1 MATDPYAALARLPAG
16 TFQNQV
22 IPAYTSGDVY
32 TPEMSSLGINA
43 GIFSGALAPFQSKY
57 NWPEDLGDGRYALTF
72 QNPGMHKYDTLR
84 AVYRLDPA
92 TGEYVME
99 GGPAQTRQISSGENF
114 RDAAEAGIPFVGAVL
129 GGAYGLSQLAG
140 AGAAAGGTAAP
151 AAGGAFIPAGST
163 GLTAPAATASSGF
176 TGGGLLT
183 GGAVPASAP
192 LTIAGSGG
200 GAAAAGA
207 GTGALTIAGAS
218 APAGASF
225 VTPGLGSSIGAAPA
239 AAGGGMTMGNY
250 LTAAQLASGLYGSY
264 QQGQAAEAAAAA
276 QQAAAQQ
283 GITAQQQALQQV
295 RADLSPYTQA
305 GPGALKA
312 QQDLAGLNGPQ
323 AQQAAIAALQASPQ
337 FTAQQQLGEERILA
351 NASATG
357 GLRGGNVQAAL
368 AQFSPAL
375 LADTINQQYSRL
387 GGLVQV
393 GQNSAAGVGTATL
406 GTANNTS
413 NLLQQQGAAAA
424 GGALAQGRTQLGY
437 LGALT
442 NALGLYAGLNG
453 GF

>member
-1 MATDPYAALARLPAG
+1 MVPYQFQPIVQGSSNASPWGLQPLLQQAGLWDGFTNMPQLMGDRPRGQQYETDWARLNGYQLGAYDANGQEYYALRDPNGNIVATHQQQNG
-16 TFQNQV
+16 AVTFRDLV
-22 IPAYTSGDVY
+22 TGSAFIGAMALGIPAAASA
-32 TPEMSSLGINA
+32 A
-43 GIFSGALAPFQSKY
+43 G
-57 NWPEDLGDGRYALTF
+57 
-72 QNPGMHKYDTLR
+72 
-84 AVYRLDPA
+84 
-92 TGEYVME
+92 
-99 GGPAQTRQISSGENF
+99 
-114 RDAAEAGIPFVGAVL
+114 
-129 GGAYGLSQLAG
+129 YG
-140 AGAAAGGTAAP
+140 GAAAAGGVAGTAAP
-151 AAGGAFIPAGST
+151 AAGSFVPAGST
-163 GLTAPAATASSGF
+163 GLTVGGTATGGYGGL

-183 GGAVPASAP
+183 GGAVPASGG
-192 LTIAGSGG
+192 LTIAGAGG
-200 GAAAAGA
+200 TGAGLAGA

-225 VTPGLGSSIGAAPA
+225 VTPGLGSTIGTAAPA

-312 QQDLAGLNGPQ
+312 QQDLAGLNGPE

-375 LADTINQQYSRL
+375 LADTISQQYSRL

-437 LGALT
+437 VGALT
-442 NALGLYAGLNG
+442 QALGMYAGLKG

>member
-1 MATDPYAALARLPAG
+1 
-16 TFQNQV
+16 
-22 IPAYTSGDVY
+22 
-32 TPEMSSLGINA
+32 
-43 GIFSGALAPFQSKY
+43 
-57 NWPEDLGDGRYALTF
+57 
-72 QNPGMHKYDTLR
+72 
-84 AVYRLDPA
+84 
-92 TGEYVME
+92 
-99 GGPAQTRQISSGENF
+99 
-114 RDAAEAGIPFVGAVL
+114 
-129 GGAYGLSQLAG
+129 
-140 AGAAAGGTAAP
+140 
-151 AAGGAFIPAGST
+151 
-163 GLTAPAATASSGF
+163 
-176 TGGGLLT
+176 
-183 GGAVPASAP
+183 
-192 LTIAGSGG
+192 
-200 GAAAAGA
+200 
-207 GTGALTIAGAS
+207 
-218 APAGASF
+218 
-225 VTPGLGSSIGAAPA
+225 
-239 AAGGGMTMGNY
+239 MTMGNY

-437 LGALT
+437 IGAIT

>member
-1 MATDPYAALARLPAG
+1 MVPYQFQPIVQGSSNASPWGIQPLLQQAGLWDGFTNMPANMGDRPRGQQYTTDWARLNGYQLGAYDADGQEYYALRDPSGNIVATHQQANG
-16 TFQNQV
+16 AVTFRDLV
-22 IPAYTSGDVY
+22 KGSAFIGAMALGIPAAASA
-32 TPEMSSLGINA
+32 A
-43 GIFSGALAPFQSKY
+43 GY
-57 NWPEDLGDGRYALTF
+57 
-72 QNPGMHKYDTLR
+72 
-84 AVYRLDPA
+84 
-92 TGEYVME
+92 
-99 GGPAQTRQISSGENF
+99 
-114 RDAAEAGIPFVGAVL
+114 
-129 GGAYGLSQLAG
+129 GGA
-140 AGAAAGGTAAP
+140 AAAGGAAGSAG
-151 AAGGAFIPAGST
+151 AAGGSFIPAGST
-163 GLTAPAATASSGF
+163 GLSAGAAGGTAAGGYGGL

-183 GGAVPASAP
+183 GGAAPAS
-192 LTIAGSGG
+192 GG
-200 GAAAAGA
+200 
-207 GTGALTIAGAS
+207 LTIAGAS
-218 APAGASF
+218 GGAGFGGAGLGAGLAGTTAAGTAAGAA
-225 VTPGLGSSIGAAPA
+225 GA
-239 AAGGGMTMGNY
+239 GGMTASNY

-413 NLLQQQGAAAA
+413 NLLQQQGAAQA
-424 GGALAQGRTQLGY
+424 GGYLAQGRTQLGY
-437 LGALT
+437 VGAIT